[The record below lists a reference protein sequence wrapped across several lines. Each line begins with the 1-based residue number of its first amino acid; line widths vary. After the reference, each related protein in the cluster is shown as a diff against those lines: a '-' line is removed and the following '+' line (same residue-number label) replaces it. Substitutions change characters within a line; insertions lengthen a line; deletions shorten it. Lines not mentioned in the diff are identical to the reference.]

1 MEILLTID
9 KILAL
14 PVVRWLL
21 LAATI
26 AAVATAT
33 WAKLQIGTVRL
44 QRDAAQGQSATYAA
58 HLQHQNAAIRQ
69 AGKEAAA
76 QRKQVSEAN
85 QKAAEM
91 RQAAEKWRREAGKIV
106 LVGTCDQ
113 MVDQV
118 ITAIKD

>member
-33 WAKLQIGTVRL
+33 WCKLQIGTVRL
-44 QRDAAQGQSATYAA
+44 QRDAAQGQAATYQA
-58 HLQHQNAAIRQ
+58 HLSIQNEAIRQ

-76 QRKQVSEAN
+76 QQKKMTEAN
-85 QKAAEM
+85 KKADDIKNALD
-91 RQAAEKWRREAGKIV
+91 AWRREADKII
-106 LVGTCDQ
+106 LTGDCDQ
-113 MVDQV
+113 MADQV